1 MYFYEV
7 LNSLLV
13 PLFVAFFVIVFG
25 LLLGKIEIK
34 GISLGTA
41 GVLLVAIIV
50 GIVFSFVPSI
60 TIGGKEIVLWSTAG
74 SFDKGL
80 GIVIK
85 DGQEFV
91 TELGKFKTFSTDSV
105 FSTISNIGTILFVTA
120 VGLIAGPK
128 FFRSFNK
135 SMVSYIVMG
144 ASIIVIGVGI
154 TVLLAALDGE
164 MNIGMATGLLS
175 GSLTSTP
182 AFSAAKESAKAIS
195 EEMANNVTAG
205 YGIGYLYGVLGVVL
219 FVQVMP
225 KILKVDIA
233 KERESFVA
241 ANTLQIKEDGKKRIK
256 IDEFGFFPFI
266 TTAVLGLLIGC
277 IKIPIGQ
284 TPDGAIQYFSFGSSG
299 GTLIAGLI
307 VGHFGHFGK
316 IDMKVS
322 KESLNFFR
330 ELGLILFLVG
340 AGIPGGVKFI
350 SAFHWKYILYGIV
363 MATVPMV
370 VGFILGKY
378 VFKLSIFNN
387 LGSITGGM
395 TSTPALG
402 SLISVAGTDDVS
414 SAYAATYP
422 FALVLIVVSCN
433 LLVLLPI

>member
-7 LNSLLV
+7 FNSLLA
-13 PLFVAFFVIVFG
+13 PLFIAFLVIVLG
-25 LLLGKIEIK
+25 LLVGRITIK

-41 GVLLVAIIV
+41 GVLLVAILV
-50 GIVFSFVPSI
+50 GVLFSFVPEFQI
-60 TIGGKEIVLWSTAG
+60 GEQTIYLWNSAKENVYNI
-74 SFDKGL
+74 
-80 GIVIK
+80 
-85 DGQEFV
+85 
-91 TELGKFKTFSTDSV
+91 
-105 FSTISNIGTILFVTA
+105 ISNIGTVLFVTA

-135 SMVSYIVMG
+135 GMIAYVAMG
-144 ASIIVIGVGI
+144 AVIVLLGVGI
-154 TVLLAALDGE
+154 TIVISWLDAD
-164 MNIGMATGLLS
+164 MNIGMGTGLLS

-182 AFSAAKESAKAIS
+182 AFSAARDAAGELKDDVI
-195 EEMANNVTAG
+195 AG

-219 FVQVMP
+219 FVQIMP
-225 KILKVDIA
+225 KLLKVDIA

-241 ANTLQIKEDGKKRIK
+241 ANVIQVKEDTKKRYSV
-256 IDEFGFFPFI
+256 DEFAFFPFI

-277 IKIPIGQ
+277 IKVPIG
-284 TPDGAIQYFSFGSSG
+284 GGNYFSFGSSG

-316 IDMKVS
+316 IDMKVP
-322 KESLNFFR
+322 KQTLNFFR

-350 SAFHWKYILYGIV
+350 SAFEWIYIVYGII

-370 VGFILGKY
+370 LGFILGKY

-402 SLISVAGTDDVS
+402 SLISVAGTDDVA

-433 LLVLLPI
+433 LLVLLPF